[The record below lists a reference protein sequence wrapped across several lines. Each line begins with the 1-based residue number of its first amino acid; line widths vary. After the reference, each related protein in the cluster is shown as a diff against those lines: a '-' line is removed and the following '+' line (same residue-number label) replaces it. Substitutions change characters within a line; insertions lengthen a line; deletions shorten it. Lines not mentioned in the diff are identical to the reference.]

1 MAWNEPGGN
10 DQDPWKGKGGDQG
23 PPDLDEVVK
32 KLQEKMGGL
41 FGGKSGGGSTG
52 GDSGTPDKPGKPANF
67 KAMAAVIAV
76 VVLVVLAV
84 NAFYIIQ
91 PAERGVIQRFGAYSN
106 VTQPGPHFLIPLIDK
121 VTVVDVD
128 QVNKFSH
135 RAQMLTQDENIVDVS
150 LTVQYRI
157 QDAADFLFQDSD
169 PIKTI
174 HGAME
179 SALREVVGKNT
190 LDGIIT
196 ENRSAIAGLVKTGT
210 QKLLNLYR
218 TGLIVTNIN
227 MQEAN
232 PPEQVKEAFDDA
244 TKALADKERVQNQAQ
259 GYANDIVPRA
269 RGAGARQVEAAKA
282 YKAKVVAEA
291 EGESNR
297 FLALLTEY
305 RKAPEVT
312 RQRLYVE
319 TVQSVLRDSSKVML
333 DIKDGNNLTYLP
345 LDRMIQ
351 PGTRRQTEA
360 VLPGYDSMEAESAAA
375 RRPVQTDASGRD
387 NARSRRSR

>member
-10 DQDPWKGKGGDQG
+10 DRDPWKGKGGDQG

-32 KLQEKMGGL
+32 KLQDKMGGL
-41 FGGKSGGGSTG
+41 FGGKRGGGSGSGSDG
-52 GDSGTPDKPGKPANF
+52 GAEKPGKPANI
-67 KAMAAVIAV
+67 KGMALLIGLVL
-76 VVLVVLAV
+76 LVVLAI

-91 PAERGVIQRFGAYSN
+91 PAERGVVQRFGAYST
-106 VTQPGPHFLIPLIDK
+106 VTQPGPHLLIPLIDN

-135 RAQMLTQDENIVDVS
+135 RAQMLTKDENIVDVS

-157 QDAADFLFQDSD
+157 QDAADFLFQVAD
-169 PIKTI
+169 PIATI

-179 SALREVVGKNT
+179 SALREVIGKNT

-196 ENRSAIAGLVKTGT
+196 ESRSAIAGLVKTET
-210 QKLLNLYR
+210 QNLLNLYR

-232 PPEQVKEAFDDA
+232 PPDQVKAAFDDA
-244 TKALADKERVQNQAQ
+244 TKALADKERVQNQAEA
-259 GYANDIVPRA
+259 YANDIVPRA

-305 RKAPEVT
+305 QKAPKVT

-319 TVQSVLRDSSKVML
+319 TVQLVLRDSSKVML
-333 DIKDGNNLTYLP
+333 DVKDGNNLTYLP

-351 PGTRRQTEA
+351 PGTVRQKE
-360 VLPGYDSMEAESAAA
+360 VLPGYDSMEAESAA
-375 RRPVQTDASGRD
+375 RKPDATTGNERD
-387 NARSRRSR
+387 NTRSRRNR

>member
-10 DQDPWKGKGGDQG
+10 DRDPWKGKGGDQG

-32 KLQEKMGGL
+32 KLQDKMGGL
-41 FGGKSGGGSTG
+41 FGGKRGGGSGSGNG
-52 GDSGTPDKPGKPANF
+52 GGADKPGKPANI
-67 KAMAAVIAV
+67 KGMALLIGL
-76 VVLVVLAV
+76 VVLVVLAI

-91 PAERGVIQRFGAYSN
+91 PAERGVIQRFGAYST

-196 ENRSAIAGLVKTGT
+196 ENRSAIASLVKTET

-244 TKALADKERVQNQAQ
+244 TRALADKERVQNQAE

-305 RKAPEVT
+305 QKAPGVT

-333 DIKDGNNLTYLP
+333 DVKDGNNLTYLP

-351 PGTRRQTEA
+351 PGTGRRTEA
-360 VLPGYDSMEAESAAA
+360 ALPGYDSMEIESAAH
-375 RRPVQTDASGRD
+375 RPASTQSSERD
-387 NARSRRSR
+387 NARSRRNR

>member
-10 DQDPWKGKGGDQG
+10 DRDPWKDKGGNQG

-32 KLQEKMGGL
+32 KLQDRMGGL
-41 FGGKSGGGSTG
+41 FGGKRGGGSDGG
-52 GDSGTPDKPGKPANF
+52 GDGGSEKPSRPANA
-67 KAMAAVIAV
+67 KGIAILIGLIL
-76 VVLVVLAV
+76 LVVLGI
-84 NAFYIIQ
+84 NSFYIIQ
-91 PAERGVIQRFGAYSN
+91 PAERGVIQRFGAYSD
-106 VTQPGPHFLIPLIDK
+106 VTQPGPHLLIPLIDK

-135 RAQMLTQDENIVDVS
+135 RAQMLTQDENIVDVT

-157 QDAADFLFQDSD
+157 QDAADYLFQVAD
-169 PIKTI
+169 PIATI

-196 ENRSAIAGLVKTGT
+196 ENRSAIAGMVKTET
-210 QKLLNLYR
+210 QKLLDLYR

-227 MQEAN
+227 MQQAN
-232 PPEQVKEAFDDA
+232 PPEQVKAAFDDA
-244 TKALADKERVQNQAQ
+244 TKALADKERVQNQAD

-269 RGAGARQVEAAKA
+269 RGAGARRIEDAKA

-297 FLALLTEY
+297 FLALLAEY
-305 RKAPEVT
+305 EKAPEVT
-312 RQRLYVE
+312 RQRLYLE

-333 DIKDGNNLTYLP
+333 DVKEGNNLTYLP
-345 LDRMIQ
+345 LDRMIHPSSRGQ
-351 PGTRRQTEA
+351 ASPE
-360 VLPGYDSMEAESAAA
+360 LPGFDSLEAESAARKPA
-375 RRPVQTDASGRD
+375 TQTNTRD
-387 NARSRRSR
+387 DARSRRTR

>member
-1 MAWNEPGGN
+1 MAWNEPGG
-10 DQDPWKGKGGDQG
+10 DDRDPWKGKGNDQG

-32 KLQEKMGGL
+32 KLQDKMGGL
-41 FGGKSGGGSTG
+41 FGGKRGGSGGGNG
-52 GDSGTPDKPGKPANF
+52 GGTEKPEKPVNY
-67 KAMAAVIAV
+67 KGIAIIATLI
-76 VVLVVLAV
+76 VLVVLGI
-84 NAFYIIQ
+84 NSFYIIQ
-91 PAERGVIQRFGAYSN
+91 PAERGVIQRFGAYST
-106 VTQPGPHFLIPLIDK
+106 VTQPGPHLLIPFIDT

-169 PIKTI
+169 PISTI

-179 SALREVVGKNT
+179 SALREVIGKNT

-196 ENRSAIAGLVKTGT
+196 ESRSAIAGLVKTET

-232 PPEQVKEAFDDA
+232 PPDQVKEAFDDA
-244 TKALADKERVQNQAQ
+244 TKALADKERVQNQAEA
-259 GYANDIVPRA
+259 YANDIVPRA
-269 RGAGARQVEAAKA
+269 RGAGARQIEAAKA

-297 FLALLTEY
+297 FLALLKEY
-305 RKAPEVT
+305 QKAPEVT

-319 TVQSVLRDSSKVML
+319 TVQLVLRDSSKVML
-333 DIKDGNNLTYLP
+333 DVKDGNNLTYLP

-351 PGTRRQTEA
+351 PGSVRKTEA
-360 VLPGYDSMEAESAAA
+360 LPGYDSMEAESAALKPA
-375 RRPVQTDASGRD
+375 ETTRNERD
-387 NARSRRSR
+387 NTRSRRNR

>member
-10 DQDPWKGKGGDQG
+10 DRDPWKDKGGNQG

-32 KLQEKMGGL
+32 KLQDKMGGL
-41 FGGKSGGGSTG
+41 FGGKRGGNGGGADG
-52 GDSGTPDKPGKPANF
+52 GVEKPGKPTNI
-67 KAMAAVIAV
+67 KGMAIIIGLIA
-76 VVLVVLAV
+76 LVVLGI
-84 NAFYIIQ
+84 NSFYIIQ
-91 PAERGVIQRFGAYSN
+91 PAERGVVQRFGAYSN
-106 VTQPGPHFLIPLIDK
+106 VTQPGPHLLIPLIDK

-135 RAQMLTQDENIVDVS
+135 RAQMLTQDENIVDVT

-157 QDAADFLFQDSD
+157 QDAADYLFQDAD
-169 PIKTI
+169 PINTI
-174 HGAME
+174 HGGME

-196 ENRSAIAGLVKTGT
+196 ENRSAIAGMVKTET
-210 QKLLNLYR
+210 QKLLDLYR

-227 MQEAN
+227 MQQAN
-232 PPEQVKEAFDDA
+232 PPEQVKAAFDDA
-244 TKALADKERVQNQAQ
+244 TKALADKERVQNQAD

-269 RGAGARQVEAAKA
+269 RGAGARRVEDAKA
-282 YKAKVVAEA
+282 YKAQVVAEA

-305 RKAPEVT
+305 QKAPEVT

-333 DIKDGNNLTYLP
+333 DVKDGNNLTYLP

-351 PGTRRQTEA
+351 PGGTHRQATPA
-360 VLPGYDSMEAESAAA
+360 LPGYESLEAESAARKPVSTETSTRGEA
-375 RRPVQTDASGRD
+375 RGRR
-387 NARSRRSR
+387 NR

>member
-10 DQDPWKGKGGDQG
+10 DRDPWKDKGGNQG

-32 KLQEKMGGL
+32 KLQDKMGGL
-41 FGGKSGGGSTG
+41 FGGKRGGSGGAGGGS
-52 GDSGTPDKPGKPANF
+52 DSGAGKPDKPTNIKG
-67 KAMAAVIAV
+67 MAIIFGLVA
-76 VVLVVLAV
+76 LVVLGI
-84 NAFYIIQ
+84 NSFYIIQ
-91 PAERGVIQRFGAYSN
+91 PAERGVIQRFGAYAT
-106 VTQPGPHFLIPLIDK
+106 VTLPGPHLLIPFIDT

-157 QDAADFLFQDSD
+157 QDAADYLFQVAD
-169 PIKTI
+169 PISTI

-179 SALREVVGKNT
+179 SALREVIGKNT

-196 ENRSAIAGLVKTGT
+196 ESRSAIAGLVKTET
-210 QKLLNLYR
+210 QNLLNLYR

-232 PPEQVKEAFDDA
+232 PPDQVKEAFDDA
-244 TKALADKERVQNQAQ
+244 TKALADKERVQNQAEA
-259 GYANDIVPRA
+259 YANDIVPRA
-269 RGAGARQVEAAKA
+269 RGAGARQIEAAKA

-297 FLALLTEY
+297 FLALLKEY
-305 RKAPEVT
+305 QKAPEVT

-319 TVQSVLRDSSKVML
+319 TVQLVLRDSSKVML
-333 DIKDGNNLTYLP
+333 DVKDGNNLTYLP

-351 PGTRRQTEA
+351 PGSVRKTEA
-360 VLPGYDSMEAESAAA
+360 LPGYDSMEAESAALKPA
-375 RRPVQTDASGRD
+375 QTTRNERD
-387 NARSRRSR
+387 DTRSRRNR

>member
-1 MAWNEPGGN
+1 MAWNEPGG
-10 DQDPWKGKGGDQG
+10 DDRDPWKGKGNDQG

-32 KLQEKMGGL
+32 KLQDKMGGL
-41 FGGKSGGGSTG
+41 FGGKRGGSGGGNG
-52 GDSGTPDKPGKPANF
+52 GGTEKPEKPVNY
-67 KAMAAVIAV
+67 KGIAIIATLI
-76 VVLVVLAV
+76 VLVVLV
-84 NAFYIIQ
+84 INSFYIIK
-91 PAERGVIQRFGAYSN
+91 PAERGVIQRFCAYST
-106 VTQPGPHFLIPLIDK
+106 VTQPGPHLLIPFIDT

-169 PIKTI
+169 PISTI

-179 SALREVVGKNT
+179 SALREVIGKNT

-196 ENRSAIAGLVKTGT
+196 ESRSAIAGLVKTET

-232 PPEQVKEAFDDA
+232 PPDQVKEAFDDA
-244 TKALADKERVQNQAQ
+244 TKALADKERVQNQAEA
-259 GYANDIVPRA
+259 YANDIVPRA
-269 RGAGARQVEAAKA
+269 RGAGARQIEAAKA

-297 FLALLTEY
+297 FLALLKEY
-305 RKAPEVT
+305 QKAPEVT

-319 TVQSVLRDSSKVML
+319 TVQLVLRDSSKVML
-333 DIKDGNNLTYLP
+333 DVKDGNNLTYLP

-351 PGTRRQTEA
+351 PGSVRKTEA
-360 VLPGYDSMEAESAAA
+360 LPGYDSMEAESAALKPA
-375 RRPVQTDASGRD
+375 ETTRNERD
-387 NARSRRSR
+387 NTRSRRTR

>member
-1 MAWNEPGGN
+1 MAWNEPGG
-10 DQDPWKGKGGDQG
+10 DDRDPWKGKGGDQG

-32 KLQEKMGGL
+32 KLQDKMGSL
-41 FGGKSGGGSTG
+41 FGGKRGGGA
-52 GDSGTPDKPGKPANF
+52 DSGNGGGTDKPGKPANI
-67 KAMAAVIAV
+67 KAIAILIGL
-76 VVLVVLAV
+76 VVLVVLAI

-91 PAERGVIQRFGAYSN
+91 PAERGVIQRFGAYST

-196 ENRSAIAGLVKTGT
+196 ESRSAVAALVKSET

-218 TGLIVTNIN
+218 TGLVVTNIS

-244 TKALADKERVQNQAQ
+244 TKALADKERVQNQAE

-269 RGAGARQVEAAKA
+269 RGAGARLVEAAKA
-282 YKAKVVAEA
+282 YKAKVLAEA

-305 RKAPEVT
+305 QKAPEVT

-333 DIKDGNNLTYLP
+333 DVKDGSNLTYLP

-360 VLPGYDSMEAESAAA
+360 VLPGYDSMEIESAA
-375 RRPVQTDASGRD
+375 RKPASIQSGARD
-387 NARSRRSR
+387 NTRSRRSR

>member
-1 MAWNEPGGN
+1 
-10 DQDPWKGKGGDQG
+10 
-23 PPDLDEVVK
+23 
-32 KLQEKMGGL
+32 
-41 FGGKSGGGSTG
+41 
-52 GDSGTPDKPGKPANF
+52 
-67 KAMAAVIAV
+67 
-76 VVLVVLAV
+76 
-84 NAFYIIQ
+84 
-91 PAERGVIQRFGAYSN
+91 
-106 VTQPGPHFLIPLIDK
+106 
-121 VTVVDVD
+121 
-128 QVNKFSH
+128 
-135 RAQMLTQDENIVDVS
+135 
-150 LTVQYRI
+150 
-157 QDAADFLFQDSD
+157 
-169 PIKTI
+169 
-174 HGAME
+174 ME

-196 ENRSAIAGLVKTGT
+196 ENRSAIAGLVKTET

-244 TKALADKERVQNQAQ
+244 TKALADKERVQNQAE

-282 YKAKVVAEA
+282 YRAKVVAEA

-305 RKAPEVT
+305 QKAPAVT

-333 DIKDGNNLTYLP
+333 DVKDGNNLTYLP

-351 PGTRRQTEA
+351 PGTGRRTEA
-360 VLPGYDSMEAESAAA
+360 VLPG
-375 RRPVQTDASGRD
+375 
-387 NARSRRSR
+387 